1 MINFDLIFFQFKTQL
16 IMQSEKNY
24 KCGNCGA
31 IVELT
36 FFGNNLDNRK
46 NCPTCGPLCEDCVD
60 GGGMFSN
67 DECKGCG
74 NNKLKAEKFR
84 AGGWE

>member
-1 MINFDLIFFQFKTQL
+1 
-16 IMQSEKNY
+16 MQSEKNY

-36 FFGNNLDNRK
+36 FLGNNLDNRK
-46 NCPTCGPLCEDCVD
+46 SCPTCGPLCEDCVD